1 VTEEDYRTTIG
12 FASGEGGEV
21 ADVVL
26 ETEGTQGARTL
37 VTASVVG
44 DEIESIGAAR
54 ESGEGAAAVQSA
66 VDADDRGLGIFDATL
81 GDREARYR

>member
-1 VTEEDYRTTIG
+1 VTEEDYRASIR

-26 ETEGTQGARTL
+26 ESEGTQCARTL

-54 ESGEGAAAVQSA
+54 ESGE
-66 VDADDRGLGIFDATL
+66 
-81 GDREARYR
+81 